1 MIEFKACRK
10 CHHTKGSIPEG
21 YYMSESVNPRTG
33 IKVPVIIECEHH
45 RVWRIKKAA
54 EKNFLDGGFNK
65 DFFDYDI
72 ANYKGNE
79 SISNIGRLIKYVH
92 LFDDKDV
99 KNEIVKSVLYLYG
112 PNGTQKTT
120 LGNWIGSELLQRGV
134 SCQYA
139 LMKKI
144 IDELWESQ
152 RNEDSK
158 AYTNKLLKCDVLII
172 DEAFSKDKI
181 HLWQSGNQIGYI
193 DEFLRERLNNRKGII
208 FISNNAPD
216 EIESQGFSHSIH
228 DLVNRELLKTDGA
241 MKMVDKYFDNVG
253 EIPERLF

>member
-10 CHHTKGSIPEG
+10 CHHTKGPVPEG

-33 IKVPVIIECEHH
+33 IKVPVMIECEHH

-54 EKNFLDGGFNK
+54 EKKFLDGGFNK

-79 SISNIGRLIKYVH
+79 SISNVSRLIKYVH
-92 LFDDKDV
+92 LFDDKDI
-99 KNEIVKSVLYLYG
+99 KNEVVKSVLYLYG

-152 RNEDSK
+152 RNEESK
-158 AYTNKLLKCDVLII
+158 AYIDKLLKCDVLII

-228 DLVNRELLKTDGA
+228 DLVNRELLKTNGA
-241 MKMVDKYFDNVG
+241 MEMVDRYFDNIG
-253 EIPERLF
+253 QIPDTLF

>member
-10 CHHTKGSIPEG
+10 CHHTKGPVPEG

-33 IKVPVIIECEHH
+33 VKVPVMIECEHH
-45 RVWRIKKAA
+45 KVWRIKKAA
-54 EKNFLDGGFNK
+54 EKKFLDGGFNK

-72 ANYKGNE
+72 ADYKGNE
-79 SISNIGRLIKYVH
+79 SISNVSRLIKYVH
-92 LFDDKDV
+92 LFDNKEV
-99 KNEIVKSVLYLYG
+99 KNEVVKSVLYLYG

-120 LGNWIGSELLQRGV
+120 LGNWIGSELLQRGI

-152 RNEDSK
+152 RNEESK
-158 AYTNKLLKCDVLII
+158 AYIDKLLKCDVLVI

-228 DLVNRELLKTDGA
+228 DLVNRELLKTKGA
-241 MKMVDKYFDNVG
+241 MKMVDKYFDNIG
-253 EIPERLF
+253 QIPDTLF

>member
-10 CHHTKGSIPEG
+10 CHHTKGPVPEG

-33 IKVPVIIECEHH
+33 IKVPVMIECEHH

-54 EKNFLDGGFNK
+54 EKKFLDGGFNK

-79 SISNIGRLIKYVH
+79 SISNVSRLIKYVH
-92 LFDDKDV
+92 LFDDKDI
-99 KNEIVKSVLYLYG
+99 KNEVVKSVLYLYG

-152 RNEDSK
+152 RNEESK
-158 AYTNKLLKCDVLII
+158 AYIDKLLKCDVLII

-228 DLVNRELLKTDGA
+228 DLVNRELIKTNGA
-241 MKMVDKYFDNVG
+241 MEMVDKYFDNIG
-253 EIPERLF
+253 QIPDTLF

>member
-10 CHHTKGSIPEG
+10 CHHTKGPVPEG
-21 YYMSESVNPRTG
+21 YYMSESVSPRTG
-33 IKVPVIIECEHH
+33 VKVPVMIECEHH

-54 EKNFLDGGFNK
+54 EKKFLDGGFNK

-79 SISNIGRLIKYVH
+79 SISNVSRLIKYVH

-99 KNEIVKSVLYLYG
+99 KSEVVKSVLYLYG

-152 RNEDSK
+152 RNEESK
-158 AYTNKLLKCDVLII
+158 AYIDKLLKCDVLII

-216 EIESQGFSHSIH
+216 EIESQGFSHSIY

-241 MKMVDKYFDNVG
+241 MNMVDKYFDNIG